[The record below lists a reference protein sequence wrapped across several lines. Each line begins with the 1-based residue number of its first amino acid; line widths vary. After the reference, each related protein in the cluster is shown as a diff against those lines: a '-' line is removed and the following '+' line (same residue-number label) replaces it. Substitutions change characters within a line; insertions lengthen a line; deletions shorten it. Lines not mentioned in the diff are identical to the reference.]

1 MFFYNNI
8 WYIFISCKWL
18 SLIYLVR
25 LNSPLPHLIPRINNK
40 WWRLRLLLN
49 PYSGAFICYLTRGAG
64 FVCFLLYENMYWYLT
79 NVYTIDYNIWCCIRL
94 LSITRGCVFV
104 YCSSSVGTIAGA
116 VIGGLFALAVV
127 IGIIVFICVVV
138 CKCKT
143 TGVRGR
149 VVQPGV
155 GVSNNV
161 TYINSPSAPPYNSKS
176 FDFCL
181 VFAILYFLD
190 MFELSIPLNNI

>member
-1 MFFYNNI
+1 
-8 WYIFISCKWL
+8 
-18 SLIYLVR
+18 
-25 LNSPLPHLIPRINNK
+25 
-40 WWRLRLLLN
+40 
-49 PYSGAFICYLTRGAG
+49 
-64 FVCFLLYENMYWYLT
+64 MY
-79 NVYTIDYNIWCCIRL
+79 IDYNIWCCIRL

-161 TYINSPSAPPYNSKS
+161 TYINSASAPPYNSKS

-181 VFAILYFLD
+181 VFAILYVL
-190 MFELSIPLNNI
+190 LGYV

>member
-1 MFFYNNI
+1 MVVFN
-8 WYIFISCKWL
+8 ISCQAEFTPTPNI
-18 SLIYLVR
+18 S
-25 LNSPLPHLIPRINNK
+25 IPRIKNK
-40 WWRLRLLLN
+40 WWRFRLLLN
-49 PYSGAFICYLTRGAG
+49 PYSGAFVCNLTRGAG
-64 FVCFLLYENMYWYLT
+64 FVCFCCMRICTDIWLMY
-79 NVYTIDYNIWCCIRL
+79 IDSNIWCCIRL
-94 LSITRGCVFV
+94 LSITRGYVFV

-190 MFELSIPLNNI
+190 MFELSIPLNIYS

>member
-1 MFFYNNI
+1 MFFYNT
-8 WYIFISCKWL
+8 FG
-18 SLIYLVR
+18 IYLFHVNGC
-25 LNSPLPHLIPRINNK
+25 LWDICQAEFTPTPLITSGGVYVYWLIRTAVLLSVTLHVVLVLSVFCCMRICTDI
-40 WWRLRLLLN
+40 WL
-49 PYSGAFICYLTRGAG
+49 
-64 FVCFLLYENMYWYLT
+64 MY
-79 NVYTIDYNIWCCIRL
+79 IDYNIWCCIRL
-94 LSITRGCVFV
+94 LSITRGYVFV

>member
-1 MFFYNNI
+1 MVVFETFCHSELCTYI
-8 WYIFISCKWL
+8 W
-18 SLIYLVR
+18 
-25 LNSPLPHLIPRINNK
+25 
-40 WWRLRLLLN
+40 
-49 PYSGAFICYLTRGAG
+49 
-64 FVCFLLYENMYWYLT
+64 LLY
-79 NVYTIDYNIWCCIRL
+79 IDYNIWYCIRL
-94 LSITRGCVFV
+94 LSIFRGCVFV

-149 VVQPGV
+149 VVQPGL

-190 MFELSIPLNNI
+190 MFKLSIPLNIYS